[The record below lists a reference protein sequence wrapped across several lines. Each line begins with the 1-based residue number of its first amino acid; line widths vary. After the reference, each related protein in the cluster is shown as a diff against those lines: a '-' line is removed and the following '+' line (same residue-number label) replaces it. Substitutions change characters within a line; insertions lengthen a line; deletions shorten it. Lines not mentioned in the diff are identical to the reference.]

1 MYFFLVEKKHYVFLS
16 RLATLYLLIPLLK
29 KKKKKIASTI
39 SKKIVISPNN
49 FKIVPI
55 KIFTPLSQTGTY
67 IYVFDNLMVIMED
80 ERFES

>member
-1 MYFFLVEKKHYVFLS
+1 MYFFFGRKKALCFLIKTCNFIF
-16 RLATLYLLIPLLK
+16 ANTTNQK
-29 KKKKKIASTI
+29 KNKKNCQYHF
-39 SKKIVISPNN
+39 KKIVISPNN

-80 ERFES
+80 ERFEP